1 MVRTNNGFDIAE
13 ADLRLRGPGNIEGT
27 QQSGILNFRI
37 ADLARD
43 GRILQTA
50 REVAARILD
59 DDPRLERPEH
69 HPIKWYDEKFGKKLK
84 GWSRIS

>member
-1 MVRTNNGFDIAE
+1 MGFEIAE

-27 QQSGILNFRI
+27 QQSGVLNLRL
-37 ADLARD
+37 ADLAKD

-50 REVAARILD
+50 REIAMRILESD
-59 DDPRLERPEH
+59 SKLERPEH
-69 HPIKWYDEKFGKKLK
+69 LPIRRFLTEYGPKLK

>member
-1 MVRTNNGFDIAE
+1 MVRTNNGFEIAE

-37 ADLARD
+37 ADLAKD

-50 REVAARILD
+50 REIAARILD
-59 DDPRLERPEH
+59 DDPTFQRPEH
-69 HPIKWYDEKFGKKLK
+69 AVVKRYLDMHGKKLK
-84 GWSRIS
+84 GWSLIS